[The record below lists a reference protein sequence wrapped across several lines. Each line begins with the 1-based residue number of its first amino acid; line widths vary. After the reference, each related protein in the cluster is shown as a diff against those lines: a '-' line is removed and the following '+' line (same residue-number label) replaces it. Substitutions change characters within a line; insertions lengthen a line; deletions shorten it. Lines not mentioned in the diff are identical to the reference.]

1 MEKKTVANDYTFL
14 LLGLLGQKLLH
25 PSAELPDL
33 TNKNTSNFLVSVD
46 PM

>member
-1 MEKKTVANDYTFL
+1 MEKKTVANNYTFL
-14 LLGLLGQKLLH
+14 LLGLLGQKLA

-33 TNKNTSNFLVSVD
+33 TNKNTSNFLVSVG